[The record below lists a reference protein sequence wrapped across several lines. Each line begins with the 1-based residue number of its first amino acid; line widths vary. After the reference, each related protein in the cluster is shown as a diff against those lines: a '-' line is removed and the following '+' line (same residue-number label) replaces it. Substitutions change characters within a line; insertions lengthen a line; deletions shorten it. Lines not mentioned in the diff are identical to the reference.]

1 MIRVSNSATGTLA
14 TAGGWLQG
22 NNNVMPASYTTAG
35 NLVVDNTNIRYSGYF
50 TPSNATDECAGG
62 LFYVGNAPATAND
75 ITCDLLEGTTV
86 RASAVITF
94 SRTQTAGHG
103 PCQGW
108 AFFKFATPYKYNN
121 TTASTWRFRLTGAN
135 ANDVNFR
142 YALGATTTL
151 AYVEVLAATG
161 TPTTDDCL
169 FIQGQGTVAGT
180 YNATSITVDASL
192 AVGTAAISGINISRG
207 GKLTWGDSQ
216 AASYTL
222 TVTNYIRHHSDE
234 LSVNG
239 FEMGTAAHP
248 LTKDYIQK
256 IVFVNAAAADESMYF
271 FGDSYSSNLLYNYTP
286 PNVSIY
292 GNYQFNQASEAM
304 YKNTLAST
312 VLAGGTSIVFTD
324 DIGLRAGG
332 GDVLLLGSTKAVINA
347 ELVTTSAYNPATKT
361 ATIGATSYEHA
372 SGAYVRVMSCNA
384 VFESS
389 STYTFKFFSGN
400 TASKYKPHL
409 EIRYLETNY
418 TGGVTA
424 PQNDT
429 TSTFGYIR
437 SRNHVGTFGF
447 DYSTIT
453 NPSITG
459 STSIILS
466 GAKCI
471 FDDPYV
477 ADLLSASSPLYTGTD
492 LIQINDGYLDGY
504 YLNSYNGGI
513 NIRVTDTRIFAS
525 SYGFIGGTTN
535 SGCILKNV
543 IFGSPV
549 KNTIVDANLGTSY
562 TNILY
567 NNCQFNSDY
576 QIKDSYSVEMT
587 ETAIG
592 KFQRFNQTDNDHRIY
607 QPEGIIQTT
616 GNGLSDTNTGKSGK
630 LSLGFTPFA
639 DHANSSANLSYTQIK
654 AVSKNSRI
662 TLEGYMMKNATW
674 GSTNRPNITMT
685 SDDGVI
691 DTSVTITDV
700 DDTWEAFVLSGTVG
714 ANDTF
719 IEVKYEADTHVAGA
733 VAYFY
738 LEASIVDST
747 TDDAA
752 VGFIGTNLW
761 SRGEPVLEE
770 IKGFEVDS
778 TKLSSAVWDALETD
792 HTVTGS
798 FGKCVSTIKKWV
810 NILFGGL

>member
-22 NNNVMPASYTTAG
+22 NNNVMPASYTTVG

-151 AYVEVLAATG
+151 AYVEVLNATG

-180 YNATSITVDASL
+180 YTATSVTVDASL

-256 IVFVNAAAADESMYF
+256 IVFVNAAAADESTYF
-271 FGDSYSSNLLYNYTP
+271 FGDSYASNLSYNYTP

-332 GDVLLLGSTKAVINA
+332 GDVLLLGSTKAAINA

-389 STYTFKFFSGN
+389 STYTFRFFSGN
-400 TASKYKPHL
+400 VSSAYKPHL

-418 TGGVTA
+418 TATITA

-437 SRNHVGTFGF
+437 SRNRVGTFGF
-447 DYSTIT
+447 GYSTIT
-453 NPSITG
+453 NPSIAG
-459 STSIILS
+459 STSITLS

-477 ADLLSASSPLYTGTD
+477 ADLLSSSSPLYTGSD
-492 LIQINDGYLDGY
+492 LIQINDGYLDGC
-504 YLNSYNGGI
+504 YLRLYTGGI
-513 NIRVTDTRIFAS
+513 NIRATNTRIFAS
-525 SYGFIGGTTN
+525 SYGCIGGSTN

-549 KNTIVDANLGTSY
+549 KNTIVDANLETSY
-562 TNILY
+562 TNVLY

-576 QIKDSYSVEMT
+576 QIRDSDSAAMT
-587 ETAIG
+587 ETAVG
-592 KFQRFNQTDNDHRIY
+592 KFQLFNQTANDHRIY
-607 QPEGIIQTT
+607 QPEGVIQTSGPSLT
-616 GNGLSDTNTGKSGK
+616 DTTTRTAGEYCIK
-630 LSLGFTPFA
+630 FTPYA
-639 DHANSSANLSYTQIK
+639 THDNSTALLSWTQKKTVKANQAVSIIGYMRKNSSF
-654 AVSKNSRI
+654 
-662 TLEGYMMKNATW
+662 
-674 GSTNRPNITMT
+674 GSTGRPAVYLT

-691 DTSVTITDV
+691 DTQATMTDV
-700 DDTWEAFVLSGTVG
+700 DDTWEMFSLYGQVG
-714 ANDTF
+714 AKDTF
-719 IEVKYEADTHVAGA
+719 ISLKYEADSHNASAT
-733 VAYFY
+733 AYFADVIIVVGDITAGS
-738 LEASIVDST
+738 ASAFICST
-747 TDDAA
+747 T
-752 VGFIGTNLW
+752 W
-761 SRGEPVLEE
+761 REGEPTMDDLM
-770 IKGFEVDS
+770 GGTVDG
-778 TKLSSAVWDALETD
+778 TFLSSAVWNALEAD
-792 HTVTGS
+792 YTVTGS